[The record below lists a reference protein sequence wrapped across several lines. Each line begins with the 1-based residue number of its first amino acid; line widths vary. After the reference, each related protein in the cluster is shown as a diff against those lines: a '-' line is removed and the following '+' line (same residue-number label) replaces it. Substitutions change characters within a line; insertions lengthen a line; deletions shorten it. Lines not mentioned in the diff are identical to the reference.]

1 MSVSATIQ
9 GGTLTGMLGT
19 NGSATLDGAS
29 KGTLTLSTGTL
40 YTGGAGTT
48 TSILGTIQNQGNIQL
63 AAGTSQNAGLWVG
76 GGGSNTTTTLTGG
89 GTVTLSNAAGA
100 RAFIQDGTFSG
111 GNILT
116 NSNNTIQGYG
126 NIGNAT
132 DLKVI
137 NGGTLLANVAGQTLT
152 VDGTGGLT
160 NNGTMQANAGST
172 LLVTQGFTNFSSGTL
187 TGGTYDVYGTGSS
200 AGAIQIDALG
210 TTGGEIGTNNAI
222 IMLNGAN
229 SGFLD
234 GGGMDA
240 LSALAL
246 NGGTLDILGGRN
258 FSTLGAFDNTGTLE
272 IGSTDTFTANGT
284 FDPPSGDV
292 VFDISGLGVNGFLD
306 VNGTANFGG
315 ALDLD
320 VTNGF
325 SLASGEK
332 FYLAEYNTLG
342 SQFSPGNIDIAGL
355 DLAPGL
361 TAQVLYGQGAGNNEV
376 ELLIGGSITT
386 SATPEPSTWLLF
398 AAGLGTLAAFRM
410 ARRRRNVAEASAKD
424 SWA

>member
-1 MSVSATIQ
+1 
-9 GGTLTGMLGT
+9 
-19 NGSATLDGAS
+19 
-29 KGTLTLSTGTL
+29 
-40 YTGGAGTT
+40 
-48 TSILGTIQNQGNIQL
+48 
-63 AAGTSQNAGLWVG
+63 
-76 GGGSNTTTTLTGG
+76 
-89 GTVTLSNAAGA
+89 
-100 RAFIQDGTFSG
+100 
-111 GNILT
+111 
-116 NSNNTIQGYG
+116 
-126 NIGNAT
+126 
-132 DLKVI
+132 
-137 NGGTLLANVAGQTLT
+137 
-152 VDGTGGLT
+152 
-160 NNGTMQANAGST
+160 
-172 LLVTQGFTNFSSGTL
+172 
-187 TGGTYDVYGTGSS
+187 
-200 AGAIQIDALG
+200 
-210 TTGGEIGTNNAI
+210 
-222 IMLNGAN
+222 MLNGAN

-398 AAGLGTLAAFRM
+398 AAGLGSLAAFRV
-410 ARRRRNVAEASAKD
+410 ARRRRNMAGRTVAEASAKD